1 MVFLGKPF
9 LKSLNF
15 QNFRELWTCLYI
27 SSHPLLVFQYCA
39 GAQLWVSHHKKKI
52 VKIVAVCVALLG
64 YNLFI
69 RGQGIKEAAVPNIP
83 STVKLLIGTI
93 SVKRKKFHQTHGNS

>member
-1 MVFLGKPF
+1 MNVLIYFF
-9 LKSLNF
+9 TSF
-15 QNFRELWTCLYI
+15 ARI
-27 SSHPLLVFQYCA
+27 SILRWWGNC
-39 GAQLWVSHHKKKI
+39 VSSQKKKKI

-69 RGQGIKEAAVPNIP
+69 RRQGIKEAAVPNIP

>member
-1 MVFLGKPF
+1 MNVLIYFF
-9 LKSLNF
+9 TSF
-15 QNFRELWTCLYI
+15 ARI
-27 SSHPLLVFQYCA
+27 SILRWWGNCESSQ
-39 GAQLWVSHHKKKI
+39 KKKKKN